1 VDKINYKIKR
11 EIKVKNLMS
20 ILKKITKNLYLS
32 LYINTQEHT
41 IDGIY
46 ILHKLAKSRSK
57 HKKGERR
64 DIM

>member
-1 VDKINYKIKR
+1 MSIIK
-11 EIKVKNLMS
+11 KNNKKNLHF
-20 ILKKITKNLYLS
+20 S

-46 ILHKLAKSRSK
+46 ILHKLAKLRSK
-57 HKKGERR
+57 REKGERR